1 MRKTYHGSCH
11 CGAVHFDAEIDLAAG
26 TSRCN
31 CSICGKGRFWK
42 AIVPA
47 SGFHLR
53 RGADDLTTYRF
64 GSRTIRHRFCRH
76 CGIKPFGQ
84 GHMDGVGDFFA
95 VNIAC
100 LDDVPSNELAAAPV
114 DFEDGRHDDWAN
126 APTGHAH
133 L

>member
-76 CGIKPFGQ
+76 CGIHAFYQPRS
-84 GHMDGVGDFFA
+84 DPENYS
-95 VNIAC
+95 VNARC
-100 LDDVPSNELAAAPV
+100 LDEYDPATMQPKRL
-114 DFEDGRHDDWAN
+114 FEGKNWEDAYARRKDEWEAK
-126 APTGHAH
+126 P
-133 L
+133 